1 MKNQLKKGKLTKQL
15 ILDKA
20 TEMASKIGLQGLSI
34 GQLASAL
41 EMSKSGLFAHFGSKE
56 ELQIQ
61 VLQAAAALFA
71 EKVSRPALKMPR
83 GVPRIQALFEFWL
96 EWGLSDA
103 QLARGGC
110 LFVASAIELDDQ
122 PGPVREELVRI
133 QQEWIGVL
141 EKTIVFGQEAGYFKP
156 ELDPATVVQE
166 VYGLLL
172 SAHFYVRL
180 LGQKQALIRARNL
193 FSDLVIRIQK

>member
-1 MKNQLKKGKLTKQL
+1 MKTNIKKGKLTKQL
-15 ILDKA
+15 ILEKA

-61 VLQAAAALFA
+61 VLQTAAALFA

-83 GVPRIQALFEFWL
+83 GVARFQALFEFWL
-96 EWGLSDA
+96 EWGLSESQA
-103 QLARGGC
+103 ARGGC

-122 PGPVREELVRI
+122 PGPVRDELVRI
-133 QQEWIGVL
+133 QSEWIHVL
-141 EKTIVFGQEAGYFKP
+141 EKSFVFGQEVGQFRP

-172 SAHFYVRL
+172 SSHFYVRL
-180 LGQKQALIRARNL
+180 LGQKQALQRVRNL
-193 FSDLVIRIQK
+193 FSDLLIRIQK

>member
-1 MKNQLKKGKLTKQL
+1 
-15 ILDKA
+15 
-20 TEMASKIGLQGLSI
+20 
-34 GQLASAL
+34 
-41 EMSKSGLFAHFGSKE
+41 MSKSGLFAHFGSKE

-83 GVPRIQALFEFWL
+83 GEPRIQALFEFWL

-141 EKTIVFGQEAGYFKP
+141 EKTFVFGQEAGYFKP
-156 ELDPATVVQE
+156 ELDSATVVQE

-172 SAHFYVRL
+172 SSHFYVRL